1 MKHKSYFKLK
11 IKYILPVLFTLFL
24 FECTENKGKREV
36 PEAVKK
42 AFLNIK
48 PDVKKVQWGFEY
60 GNFEAEFTE
69 NQIETSL
76 LFDEDG
82 KLLETEVAIADS
94 LLPPSAQTY
103 IKEHYS
109 GKKITEMAR
118 ITDFT
123 NKVIYEV
130 EINGFDVLF
139 DSSGSFITS
148 IKN

>member
-1 MKHKSYFKLK
+1 MN
-11 IKYILPVLFTLFL
+11 I
-24 FECTENKGKREV
+24 
-36 PEAVKK
+36 K
-42 AFLNIK
+42 AFLPIISLLFFSACANK
-48 PDVKKVQWGFEY
+48 GGSKSTPEKVRTAFAALQPTVKQVHWEFEN
-60 GNFEAEFTE
+60 GNYEAEFKQ

-94 LLPPSAQTY
+94 LLPATAQTY